1 MGWLSI
7 EIDLNC
13 LNDGSVMG
21 CQLYARFRVMS
32 WLLALAL
39 SLDRE
44 NPIGKGG
51 WPPFDIKFLT
61 GPLGGPSL
69 WLFLRAF

>member
-1 MGWLSI
+1 MQFFSQNIKRVAVQTVWLT
-7 EIDLNC
+7 
-13 LNDGSVMG
+13 
-21 CQLYARFRVMS
+21 
-32 WLLALAL
+32 
-39 SLDRE
+39 LDRE
-44 NPIGKGG
+44 KSIGKGG